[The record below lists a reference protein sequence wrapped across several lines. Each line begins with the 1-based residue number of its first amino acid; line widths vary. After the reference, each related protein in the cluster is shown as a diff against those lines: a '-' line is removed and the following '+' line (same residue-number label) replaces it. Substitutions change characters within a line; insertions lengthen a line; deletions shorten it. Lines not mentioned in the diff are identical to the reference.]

1 MMLSNLAV
9 GVDGFAQRLSGMRS
23 SAAMAADETLGAT
36 LKAARVAAGL
46 SLRDVERRTGVRSGH
61 LSQIET
67 NTIARPEMA
76 ILWELAATYDLD
88 FARLLALAGYGGGEE
103 VSARQRQR
111 MTVALRA
118 MSELSPADQAEAL
131 RFMAELKARR
141 DG

>member
-1 MMLSNLAV
+1 
-9 GVDGFAQRLSGMRS
+9 
-23 SAAMAADETLGAT
+23 MAADGTLGGT
-36 LKAARVAAGL
+36 LKAARIAAGL

-76 ILWELAATYDLD
+76 ILWELAATYGVD
-88 FARLLALAGYGGGEE
+88 FGHLLGLAGYGGHED
-103 VSARQRQR
+103 VSNRQRQR

>member
-1 MMLSNLAV
+1 MPE
-9 GVDGFAQRLSGMRS
+9 QP
-23 SAAMAADETLGAT
+23 TLGET
-36 LKAARVAAGL
+36 LKAARMAAQL

-76 ILWELAATYDLD
+76 ILWELAATYDVD
-88 FARLLALAGYGGGEE
+88 FGRLLALAGYGGGEDL
-103 VSARQRQR
+103 SARQRQR

-141 DG
+141 DD

>member
-1 MMLSNLAV
+1 
-9 GVDGFAQRLSGMRS
+9 
-23 SAAMAADETLGAT
+23 MAADETLGAT
-36 LKAARVAAGL
+36 LKAARTAAGL

-76 ILWELAATYDLD
+76 ILWELAAVYDVD
-88 FARLLALAGYGGGEE
+88 FARLLALAGHGGAEN

>member
-1 MMLSNLAV
+1 MIA
-9 GVDGFAQRLSGMRS
+9 G
-23 SAAMAADETLGAT
+23 MAADETLGDT
-36 LKAARVAAGL
+36 LKAARTAAGL
-46 SLRDVERRTGVRSGH
+46 SLRDVEKRTGVRSGH

-76 ILWELAATYDLD
+76 ILWELAATYGVD
-88 FARLLALAGYGGGEE
+88 FARLVALAGYGGGGD
-103 VSARQRQR
+103 VSSRQRQR

>member
-1 MMLSNLAV
+1 MAD
-9 GVDGFAQRLSGMRS
+9 DG
-23 SAAMAADETLGAT
+23 TLGAT
-36 LKAARVAAGL
+36 LKAARIAKGL

-67 NTIARPEMA
+67 NTIGKPEMA

-88 FARLLALAGYGGGEE
+88 FGRLLALAGYGGQED

-118 MSELSPADQAEAL
+118 MSELTPADQAEVL
-131 RFMAELKARR
+131 RYMAELKARR

>member
-1 MMLSNLAV
+1 MT
-9 GVDGFAQRLSGMRS
+9 
-23 SAAMAADETLGAT
+23 ADETLGAT
-36 LKAARVAAGL
+36 LKAARLAARL

-76 ILWELAATYDLD
+76 ILWELAAAYDLD
-88 FARLLALAGYGGGEE
+88 FARLLALAGYGGGED

-131 RFMAELKARR
+131 RFMAALKARR

>member
-1 MMLSNLAV
+1 
-9 GVDGFAQRLSGMRS
+9 
-23 SAAMAADETLGAT
+23 MAAGEETLGDA
-36 LKAARVAAGL
+36 LKRARTAAQL

-76 ILWELAATYDLD
+76 ILWELAATYDVD
-88 FARLLALAGYGGGEE
+88 FARLLELAGYGGTAD
-103 VSARQRQR
+103 VSNRQRQR

-118 MSELSPADQAEAL
+118 MSELTPADQAEAL

-141 DG
+141 DA